1 LLLRVLVLL
10 LALVVLASCSSQR
23 ESQPARTASE
33 ELLISGAVDHAL
45 DRLNVNIP
53 KGTRIWVNADNF
65 DGYDQKYAV
74 SAIRDHLLRQGALLV
89 TDKAQADT
97 IVEIRSGALSTD
109 ENDML
114 IGIPSMALPVPF
126 VGATSTPE
134 LSLLK
139 RSNDKGVAKIGVTA
153 YDAKTGA
160 LAPYSPAQPSYGFSK
175 RTHWVVFSLIDWNN
189 SDTLPDN
196 VEDESGADEGK

>member
-1 LLLRVLVLL
+1 MPI
-10 LALVVLASCSSQR
+10 LVVVVACSSER
-23 ESQPARTASE
+23 ETQPARTASE
-33 ELLISGAVDHAL
+33 QLMISSAVDHAL
-45 DRLNVNIP
+45 DRLHVDIP
-53 KGTRIWVNADNF
+53 RGTRIWVNADNF
-65 DGYDQKYAV
+65 EGYDQKYAV
-74 SAIRDHLLRQGALLV
+74 GAIRDHLLRQGALLV
-89 TDKAQADT
+89 ADKGQADT

-109 ENDML
+109 ENSML

-139 RSNDKGVAKIGVTA
+139 RSNEKGVAKIGVTA

-160 LAPYSPAQPSYGFSK
+160 MAPYSPAQPAYGFSD
-175 RTHWVVFSLIDWNN
+175 RTRWVVFSLIDWSN
-189 SDTLPDN
+189 SDTLPEN